1 MGSDAIPGR
10 DGQTNEQ
17 TSNTDG
23 TDAMFKQQVL
33 STIEARLQN
42 RQISQAEYT
51 TIRNEVK
58 GQEQMQVH
66 FDLIDEVASH
76 LASEGDASSAN
87 SKRKPT
93 P

>member
-17 TSNTDG
+17 TPNTKG
-23 TDAMFKQQVL
+23 TDAMFKHQL
-33 STIEARLQN
+33 LTTIEARLQS

-58 GQEQMQVH
+58 GQEQMQVQ

-76 LASEGDASSAN
+76 LASEGDTPSSI
-87 SKRKPT
+87 SERKPT